1 MKAAVVTFPG
11 SNCDDD
17 AVYALSKFAGF
28 ETNSVWHKERPSFG
42 EHQLVVLPGGFSYG
56 DYLRCGA
63 VASLAPV
70 MQSVKEYAERGGL
83 VLGICNGFQILC
95 ESGLLPGA
103 LTFNESQKFICKD
116 VALKTTNVRAPWT
129 SEMKVGEQVE
139 WPIAHG
145 DGRYWT
151 DPDGLAKL
159 QANKQVLFTYSQN
172 PNGSV
177 GDIAGICNER
187 GNVFGLMPH
196 PERATEFRSQ
206 HGMKLWKSITTS
218 LKAGAA

>member
-1 MKAAVVTFPG
+1 
-11 SNCDDD
+11 
-17 AVYALSKFAGF
+17 
-28 ETNSVWHKERPSFG
+28 
-42 EHQLVVLPGGFSYG
+42 
-56 DYLRCGA
+56 
-63 VASLAPV
+63 
-70 MQSVKEYAERGGL
+70 
-83 VLGICNGFQILC
+83 
-95 ESGLLPGA
+95 
-103 LTFNESQKFICKD
+103 
-116 VALKTTNVRAPWT
+116 
-129 SEMKVGEQVE
+129 MKVGEQVE